1 MLVLC
6 LPGVAVSSVSR
17 LAGVEIAIVLKVVPF
32 VLAGLLPFILPL
44 GYLLAVVVAYGR
56 TAADNEWTAIRMAGL
71 HPFRMLVPAL
81 PMAIILG
88 AGSMWYMAEGL
99 PVLRRTQDAVVFN
112 ALRNTITNLSPGR
125 TELHLADFD
134 LIASFREGDEFQDAV
149 IQFPGQD
156 GQEPKIVAARRVR
169 FEFDDEDVVVHLV
182 DARSIDGPREI
193 SSGSTTVRFNLGQM
207 REGSEKKYK
216 GLRYRPSSQLY
227 RDLESG
233 ELDALKAEKVL
244 FEIHQRDAIATLYL
258 MFMLLGVPIG
268 LLMRHGSQLGA
279 LAVAVLLALIYYV
292 MALRLGQELATRHIL
307 PPLVCAWSV
316 NVLGIFAGLL
326 LMRKAWKQ

>member
-1 MLVLC
+1 MIVLC

-17 LAGVEIAIVLKVVPF
+17 LAGVEIEIVLKLVPF

-56 TAADNEWTAIRMAGL
+56 TAADNEWTAIRMAGI

-81 PMAIILG
+81 PMALILG
-88 AGSMWYMAEGL
+88 AGSMWFMAEGL
-99 PVLRRTQDAVVFN
+99 PVLRRTQDSVVFN

-134 LIASFREGDEFQDAV
+134 LIAGFREGDDFIDAV
-149 IQFPGQD
+149 IQFPGVE
-156 GQEPKIVAARRVR
+156 GREPKIVAARRVR
-169 FEFDDEDVVVHLV
+169 FEFDDEDVIVHLT
-182 DARSIDGPREI
+182 DSRSVDGPREV
-193 SSGSTTVRFNLGQM
+193 SSGSTTIRFNLGQV

-227 RDLESG
+227 RDLLDG
-233 ELDALKAEKVL
+233 DLDALKIEKIL
-244 FEIHQRDAIATLYL
+244 FEIHQRDAIATIYL
-258 MFMLLGVPIG
+258 MFMLLGLPIG

-279 LAVAVLLALIYYV
+279 LAVAVVLALVYYV
-292 MALRLGQELATRHIL
+292 LALRLGQELATRHLL
-307 PPLVCAWSV
+307 PPLVCAWAV
-316 NVLGIFAGLL
+316 NLLGILAGLV